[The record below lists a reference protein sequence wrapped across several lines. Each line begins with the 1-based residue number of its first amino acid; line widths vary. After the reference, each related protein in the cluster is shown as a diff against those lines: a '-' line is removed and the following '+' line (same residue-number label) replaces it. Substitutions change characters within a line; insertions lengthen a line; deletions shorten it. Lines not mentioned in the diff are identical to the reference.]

1 LGGTVMLLGLA
12 SCGLALRRQSLA
24 VTAAGL
30 APLFT
35 GGLAVM
41 LATGA
46 LLVAS
51 KPYRYYLSDPFR
63 AKMLLL
69 VFGVLLYIF
78 LHRMATGR
86 RRASEEIL
94 KIAGSF
100 LILSWLGVGLAGRLI
115 GLF

>member
-1 LGGTVMLLGLA
+1 
-12 SCGLALRRQSLA
+12 LA